1 MKDHVAGCK
10 MTPAKEVQSKCMHCS
25 QSLPCACMYVF
36 YGTRHKKLYKIRGFT
51 VKYHFVE
58 MGDTFHGSSTAIL
71 RLAAQKLYGISAE
84 FQQNLS
90 DFVKFLVPCTVRTY
104 LRIYLLLHSCFSWF
118 HTPTHACCRVYTCNC
133 MYDT

>member
-1 MKDHVAGCK
+1 
-10 MTPAKEVQSKCMHCS
+10 
-25 QSLPCACMYVF
+25 MYVF

-104 LRIYLLLHSCFSWF
+104 LRIYLLLHSCFGWF
-118 HTPTHACCRVYTCNC
+118 HTPTHACCRVYTCMLQSVYMQLHVRYMTWKTELLSRIPWLIRAC
-133 MYDT
+133 SHR